1 VLIGNLAS
9 EGTTAVNQAIK
20 NMRINYFQHVPFEG
34 LGAIER
40 WINAHGYHLTAT
52 KLYQNDPVPDVESI
66 DWLIIMGGPMGV
78 HDEDRLP
85 WLKGEKRFIEKAI
98 SKGKAVLGICLGA
111 QLIADVL
118 GARVHPNRVKEIGWF
133 PIELTGAGQRSSL
146 FGFLPQQLVVFHWH
160 GDTFDL
166 PAGAVHIAR
175 TEACANQAFVYDERV
190 IGLQFH
196 LESTSKGVAA
206 LIENCSGEL
215 VEGSYT
221 QTPSQLMA
229 HPKAFRIINRAMD
242 ELLYRIEQ
250 IVNREE
256 IVHLP

>member
-1 VLIGNLAS
+1 MPIGNLGQ
-9 EGTTAVNQAIK
+9 GTTAVNTAIK

-34 LGAIER
+34 LGTIER
-40 WINAHGYHLTAT
+40 WIRAHGYHLTAT
-52 KLYQNDPVPDVESI
+52 KLYQNDQVPDVESI

-160 GDTFDL
+160 GDTFGL

-175 TEACANQAFVYDERV
+175 SEACPNQAFVYGERV

-196 LESTSKGVAA
+196 LESTPKGVAA

-215 VEGSYT
+215 VEGSYIQT
-221 QTPSQLMA
+221 QSQLMA
-229 HPKAFRIINRAMD
+229 HQKAFRVINKAMD
-242 ELLYRIEQ
+242 ELLSRIEQ
-250 IVNREE
+250 MVTC
-256 IVHLP
+256 